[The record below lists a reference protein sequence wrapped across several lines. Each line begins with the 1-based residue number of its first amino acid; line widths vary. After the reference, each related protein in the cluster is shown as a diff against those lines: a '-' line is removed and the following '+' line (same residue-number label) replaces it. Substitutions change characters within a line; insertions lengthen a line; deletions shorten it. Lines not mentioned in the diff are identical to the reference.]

1 MRDTDQ
7 GGGRVRGTGL
17 EGQGYGKGGS
27 APEERP
33 SGRSGGGAHRQRRDD
48 EVLFG
53 KETVV
58 KLSHAPWA
66 ESCRDDVTA

>member
-1 MRDTDQ
+1 MKGRAGGTKLPGRMALLQRKALWQ
-7 GGGRVRGTGL
+7 GWGC
-17 EGQGYGKGGS
+17 
-27 APEERP
+27 
-33 SGRSGGGAHRQRRDD
+33 HRQRQDD

-58 KLSHAPWA
+58 KLSHAPRA